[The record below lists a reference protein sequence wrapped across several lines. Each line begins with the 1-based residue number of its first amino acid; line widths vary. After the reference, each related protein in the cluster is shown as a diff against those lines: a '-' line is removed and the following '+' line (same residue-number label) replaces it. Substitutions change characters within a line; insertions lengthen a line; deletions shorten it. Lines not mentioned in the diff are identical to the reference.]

1 MATILGANTLSSGF
15 NVDTSL
21 LLTDASDNYLNRTH
35 GSSPTSQKKMTISFW
50 IKKLASKVSKFTQS
64 DGMMILGGQ
73 QDSYPGFHMTFLQS
87 TDTFIFRDAQAANN
101 VKIDVR
107 TDAKFR
113 DPAAWNH
120 FCVVVD
126 TTDGTAAN
134 RVKFFINGT
143 QTLLLN
149 GSTTSGGGADSPLY
163 PDQNYDTRFNG
174 NEAHFIGKY
183 GSNYED
189 CILSQ
194 YAFIDGLALAPTS
207 FGEFDSDT
215 PNVWKP
221 KDISG
226 LTFGT
231 NGFFLDFADS
241 SDLGK
246 DVSGN
251 GNHYTN
257 NSMNALHQVSDTCT
271 NNYATMNGLDHGRG
285 DSLVIT
291 NGGNDVATG
300 GTARGVVRSTIAVSS
315 GKWYVEV
322 NPDSASGG
330 NSYIGVSANTNDYNR
345 GANDYLGARA
355 TDYGYYQDD
364 GKVYTGTTG
373 ATYGNSYSNGNIIGV
388 YLDLDNNK
396 LYFSIN
402 GTLQNSGT
410 GISVT
415 DVANTNEGAYFFCVG
430 DDNAYAERRFETNF
444 GNPIRAL
451 SSAVSDDNGYGNFE
465 YSPNI
470 TGDSVAKKFYALNTK
485 NLAEYG

>member
-15 NVDTSL
+15 DVTTSL

-35 GSSPTSQKKMTISFW
+35 GSSPTNLKKFTLSFW
-50 IKKLASKVSKFTQS
+50 IKKLSSKTSKFAQS
-64 DGMMILGGQ
+64 DGMMIFGGQ
-73 QDSYPGFHMTFLQS
+73 QDSYPGFLIFFNRT
-87 TDTFIFRDAQAANN
+87 TDTLVIRDATASNDI
-101 VKIDVR
+101 KLDVR
-107 TDAKFR
+107 TDATFR
-113 DPAAWNH
+113 DPSAWQH
-120 FCVVVD
+120 ICIAVD

-134 RVKFFINGT
+134 RIKVYINGT
-143 QTLLLN
+143 QTLDLN
-149 GSTTSGGGADSPLY
+149 GNNASGGGSEDPLY

-183 GSNYED
+183 ATNYED

-194 YAFIDGLALAPTS
+194 YAFIDGSALAPTS

-215 PNVWKP
+215 PSIWKP
-221 KDISG
+221 IDISG

-257 NSMNALHQVSDTCT
+257 NSMNALHQVQDSCT
-271 NNYATMNGLDHGRG
+271 NNFATMNGLDHGRG

-300 GTARGVVRSTIAVSS
+300 GTARGVVRSTLAVSS
-315 GKWYVEV
+315 GKWYWEV

-355 TDYGYYQDD
+355 TDYGFYQDD

-373 ATYGNSYSNGNIIGV
+373 ATYGSSYSNGNIIGV

-402 GTLQNSGT
+402 GSLQNSGT

-415 DVANTNEGAYFFCVG
+415 DPANTNEGAYFFCVG

-444 GNPIRAL
+444 GNPISAL

-470 TGDSVAKKFYALNTK
+470 TGDSVAKKFYAICTK
-485 NLAEYG
+485 NIAEYG

>member
-15 NVDTSL
+15 DVTTSL

-35 GSSPTSQKKMTISFW
+35 GSSGSTRTMTFSFW
-50 IKKLASKVSKFTQS
+50 IKKLSAKTSKFAQS

-73 QDSYPGFHMTFLQS
+73 QDSYPGFLLFFDRTTEKL
-87 TDTFIFRDAQAANN
+87 IFRDAQAANN
-101 VKIDVR
+101 VKFDVR
-107 TDAKFR
+107 TDALFR
-113 DPAAWNH
+113 DPTAWQH
-120 FCVVVD
+120 ICVALD
-126 TTDGTAAN
+126 TTQGTAAN
-134 RVKFFINGT
+134 RIKFYINGV
-143 QTLLLN
+143 QTTDLN
-149 GSTTSGGGADSPLY
+149 GVGTSGGATEDPLY
-163 PDQNYDTRFNG
+163 PDQNFDTQFNG

-183 GSNYED
+183 ATNYED

-194 YAFIDGLALAPTS
+194 YAFIDGQALDPTS

-215 PNVWKP
+215 PSIWKP
-221 KDISG
+221 IDISG

-257 NSMNALHQVSDTCT
+257 NSMNALHQVQDSCT
-271 NNYATMNGLDHGRG
+271 NNFATMNGLDHGRA
-285 DSLVIT
+285 DDLVIT
-291 NGGNDVATG
+291 NGGCDVATG

-315 GKWYVEV
+315 GKWYWEV

-364 GKVYTGTTG
+364 GKVYTGSTG

-415 DVANTNEGAYFFCVG
+415 DPASTNEGAYFFCVG
-430 DDNAYAERRFETNF
+430 DDNAYAERRFEVNF
-444 GNPIRAL
+444 GNPISAL

-470 TGDSVAKKFYALNTK
+470 TGDGAAKSFYAICTK
-485 NLAEYG
+485 NIAEFGG